1 MSSPSKPL
9 KVLACPSA
17 TMILLPL
24 EKLRVPD
31 FEVSEKKGK
40 QGTSVDWGIFQVRD
54 GLFRNCMHFASQ

>member
-31 FEVSEKKGK
+31 LEVSENGSKTFIDESNSLDKEYFDCIAEVVK
-40 QGTSVDWGIFQVRD
+40 S
-54 GLFRNCMHFASQ
+54 LN